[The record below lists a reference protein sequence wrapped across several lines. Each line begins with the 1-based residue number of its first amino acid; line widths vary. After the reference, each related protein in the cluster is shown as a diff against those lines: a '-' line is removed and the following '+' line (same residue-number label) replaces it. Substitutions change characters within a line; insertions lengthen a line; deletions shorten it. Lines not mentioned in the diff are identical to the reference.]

1 MECDFSGW
9 ATKADIRCSDG
20 RTIMPNAFQHQDSMQ
35 VPLVWQHGHNDP
47 ENVLGHAILEHRP
60 EGVYTYCFF
69 NSTAKAKHAAE
80 LVQHK
85 DINQMSIWANEL
97 MERSKRVLHGAI
109 KEVSLV
115 LSGANPGA
123 LIDNITIRHSDGEDE
138 LLDEEAIITTGL
150 EFEHSDFKVSDDSD
164 SDEDV
169 THTDSDVNVNDL
181 VTAEVQRQLELQH
194 ASEDMTVQDIYD
206 SMSEDQKQVLHY
218 MVGVALEGDSTLSQ
232 SDLGDETDDQEGS
245 TEMRH
250 NVFENDGGKG
260 SGPELVISHD
270 DMKGIISSAT
280 GRGDGSLKAAVQ
292 EYALSHGIESIDLLF
307 PDAVNVNKTPELF
320 GRRTEWVAKLMGGV
334 RKSPFSRIKTMSA
347 DITVAE
353 ARAKGYIKGSLK
365 KEEFFKVSKRVT
377 NPTTIYKKQK
387 LDRDD
392 MIDITDFDVVA
403 WLKGEMRLMLD
414 EELARAILVGDG
426 RAADDED
433 KIDEDAIRPIA
444 TDHELYTTQIYV
456 NIGDASSGMHEVSDA
471 IALHRSDLRGSG
483 MPVMFT
489 TETVIA
495 KFMTQRDTLNRRLFQ
510 SLDSLATELRVSDIV
525 AVEVLE
531 EYPTI
536 LGILVNPADYQ
547 VGATA
552 GGEVSMFD
560 DFDIDYNQYKYLIE
574 TRCSGALT
582 KLKSALV
589 VNSVASGAALA
600 TPTAPTFSG
609 TAITITNTTGVVYR
623 NAGPAA
629 LTATGGANVAVDAV
643 VNAAGSPYAL
653 ADGLTTTI
661 HAEPA
666 SSSYFFESSDVDD
679 WEFTNEL

>member
-9 ATKADIRCSDG
+9 ATKNDIRCSDG
-20 RTIMPNAFQHQDSMQ
+20 RTIMPNAFQHQDAMQ
-35 VPLVWQHGHNDP
+35 VPLVWQHGHSDP
-47 ENVLGHAILEHRP
+47 ENVLGHAILENRTN
-60 EGVYTYCFF
+60 GVYAYCFF
-69 NSTAKAKHAAE
+69 NKSAKAKHAAE
-80 LVQHK
+80 LVEHK

-123 LIDNITIRHSDGEDE
+123 LIDNITIRHSDGENE

-150 EFEHSDFKVSDDSD
+150 VIEHAKTVDKLEQDILNIQNRSENVTDF
-164 SDEDV
+164 
-169 THTDSDVNVNDL
+169 DVNEL
-181 VTAEVQRQLELQH
+181 VSAEVQRQLELKH
-194 ASEDMTVQDIYD
+194 AADNMDEMTVEDVYN
-206 SMSEDQKQVLHY
+206 SMSEEQKNVLHY
-218 MVGVALEGDSTLSQ
+218 MVGVALEGDPSMAQ
-232 SDLGDETDDQEGS
+232 SDLDEEGNS
-245 TEMRH
+245 EMRH
-250 NVFENDGGKG
+250 NVFENDGENGY
-260 SGPELVISHD
+260 GPEIYISHD

-280 GRGDGSLKAAVQ
+280 SRGDGSLKAAVE

-307 PDAVNVNKTPELF
+307 PDAVNVNTTPELF
-320 GRRTEWVAKLMGGV
+320 GRRTEWVAMLMGSV
-334 RKSPFSRIKTMSA
+334 RKSPFSRIKTLSA
-347 DITVAE
+347 DLTVAE
-353 ARAKGYIKGSLK
+353 ARAKGYIKGTLK

-392 MIDITDFDVVA
+392 MVDIVDFDVVS

-426 RAADDED
+426 RDSADDD

-456 NIGDASSGMHEVSDA
+456 NIGDGSSGMHEVSDA
-471 IALHRSDLRGSG
+471 IAMHRSDLRGTG
-483 MPVMFT
+483 MPVLFT

-531 EYPTI
+531 EYSTI

-552 GGEVSMFD
+552 GGEVNMFD

-589 VNSVASGAALA
+589 VNSVASDAVLV
-600 TPTAPTFSG
+600 TPNSPTFNATTG
-609 TAITITNTTGVVYR
+609 VLTIVATTGVVYR
-623 NAGPAA
+623 NV
-629 LTATGGANVAVDAV
+629 ATDAV
-643 VNAAGSPYAL
+643 LSTGAQTAIAAGA
-653 ADGLTTTI
+653 TI
-661 HAEPA
+661 NVHATP
-666 SSSYFFESSDVDD
+666 STSGYYFESSDVDD
-679 WEFTNEL
+679 WSFTRNA